1 MSVELTSVSK
11 RSKSDLDKNDVE
23 KGKENLGFDN
33 GDIDQT
39 ANGSGTIDSGNNIT
53 AVNAPPLNSNS
64 VALTVVE
71 EGPEE
76 EEMNNCSRAVLY
88 IQTAVYGFINDN
100 WGDILFIIY
109 IFLIAGYFVYFG
121 FAMGRSFEVDSEP
134 PMRLLVCTL
143 LGVMLLM
150 TKIFFKLYG
159 YKLDAL
165 YDRSMKRYLKSRGCT
180 SCTRWTKLLLKVVVF
195 FAIAIFV
202 IVDVA
207 IDNPQSLMSLAGLA
221 LYVILFYI
229 FSVNPAKVNWH
240 PVFWGIAIQYILALI
255 ILRWEFGY
263 RMFEYLGN
271 RTQEFLAY
279 SDQGAEFMFGP
290 DFRDHFFGF
299 AVLPLIIFFYAIISV
314 LYYLGVMQFIV
325 RNIGQALA
333 FLLGTSPAES
343 LNAAGNIFVGMTESP
358 VMIQPFLKDM
368 TMSELHAVMVGGFA
382 TIAGSVYGAYVKF
395 GVPANHLLSA
405 SVMSAPAAL
414 AMAKLSY
421 PEVERSKSS
430 RKDFFKMGKSPH
442 RNIIEAASAGAASS
456 VKVVAGIAVHVIA
469 FLSILKFVDATLTWF
484 GELVEVEGL
493 TLEFI
498 CSYVFFPIPFF
509 MGTSIP
515 DCRSVARLIGL
526 KTFTNEFVAY
536 DQLGKIIKNKEV
548 FNSYVAANHTDW
560 FYRDDDLWLPSAAGG
575 LQILK
580 NGILETRSEVVATY
594 ALCGFS
600 NFGSMGILLGGLGA
614 LAPSRKSDLA
624 TLVLRAMVA
633 GTAACF
639 MTGCVAGLLYEDF

>member
-11 RSKSDLDKNDVE
+11 KTEEGL
-23 KGKENLGFDN
+23 GKENAAFDN
-33 GDIDQT
+33 GEIDKRSQDVENNSKT
-39 ANGSGTIDSGNNIT
+39 AATPALDEKGVVLTI
-53 AVNAPPLNSNS
+53 
-64 VALTVVE
+64 E
-71 EGPEE
+71 EEPAEE
-76 EEMNNCSRAVLY
+76 EEMSKCASAVLT
-88 IQTAVYGFINDN
+88 IQTEIYDFINVH
-100 WGDILFIIY
+100 WTEIVFVFY
-109 IFLIAGYFVYFG
+109 IVLIAAYFVYFAI
-121 FAMGRSFEVDSEP
+121 AMAKSFDVNSEP
-134 PMRLLVCTL
+134 PVRLLVCTL
-143 LGVMLLM
+143 LVTFLLLL
-150 TKIFFKLYG
+150 KIFFRMFDSQLNELYNQSV
-159 YKLDAL
+159 K
-165 YDRSMKRYLKSRGCT
+165 KRIKSADCARIT
-180 SCTRWTKLLLKVVVF
+180 EWIKLLLKIVVF
-195 FAIAIFV
+195 LAIAIYV

-221 LYVILFYI
+221 LYIIIFYCTSI
-229 FSVNPAKVNWH
+229 NPAKVNWH

-279 SDQGAEFMFGP
+279 SDEGAIFMFGP

-299 AVLPLIIFFYAIISV
+299 AVLPLIIFFYAMISV

-368 TMSELHAVMVGGFA
+368 TMSELHAIMVGGFA

-414 AMAKLSY
+414 AMSKLTY
-421 PEVERSKSS
+421 PEVEKSKSTM
-430 RKDFFKMGKSPH
+430 KDFYKMGKSPH
-442 RNIIEAASAGAASS
+442 RNIIEAASAGASNS

-469 FLSILKFVDATLTWF
+469 FLSILRFINATLTWF
-484 GELVEVEGL
+484 GELVEIEEL

-498 CSYVFFPIPFF
+498 CSYVFYPIPFF
-509 MGTSIP
+509 MGTTPS

-536 DQLGKIIKNKEV
+536 DQLGKIINNKKV
-548 FNSYVAANHTDW
+548 FLQYLQSSNSSGWHYNG
-560 FYRDDDLWLPSAAGG
+560 DDLWLPNYHGNG
-575 LQILK
+575 TLKILTH
-580 NGILETRSEVVATY
+580 GILETRSEVVATY

-600 NFGSMGILLGGLGA
+600 NFGSMGILLGALGA
-614 LAPSRKSDLA
+614 LAPTRKSDLA
-624 TLVLRAMVA
+624 TIVLRAMIA
-633 GTAACF
+633 GSAACF

>member
-1 MSVELTSVSK
+1 MSVELTSMSK
-11 RSKSDLDKNDVE
+11 KSDGDLDTKDVE

-33 GDIDQT
+33 GDIEQN
-39 ANGSGTIDSGNNIT
+39 ANGSGPTYNTPAS
-53 AVNAPPLNSNS
+53 APPLESNS
-64 VALTVVE
+64 VVLTVVE

-76 EEMNNCSRAVLY
+76 EEMNDCSKAVLF
-88 IQTAVYGFINDN
+88 IQTIVYAFINDN
-100 WGDILFIIY
+100 WKDILFVIY
-109 IFLIAGYFVYFG
+109 IVLIIGYFVYFG
-121 FAMGRSFEVDSEP
+121 IAMAKSFSVDSEP
-134 PMRLLVCTL
+134 PMRLLVCSILGTL
-143 LGVMLLM
+143 ILM
-150 TKIFFKLYG
+150 SKIFFKIYG
-159 YKLDAL
+159 DKIDEFYE
-165 YDRSMKRYLKSRGCT
+165 RSMKKYLKSGGCK
-180 SCTRWTKLLLKVVVF
+180 SCTRWAKLILKIVVF

-202 IVDVA
+202 LVDIA
-207 IDNPQSLMSLAGLA
+207 EDNPQSLMSLAGLA
-221 LYVILFYI
+221 IYIILFYI
-229 FSVNPAKVNWH
+229 TSFNPAKVNWH
-240 PVFWGIAIQYILALI
+240 PVFWGIATQYILALI

-279 SDQGAEFMFGP
+279 SDQGAEFMFGR

-299 AVLPLIIFFYAIISV
+299 AVLPLIIFFYSMISV

-358 VMIQPFLKDM
+358 VMIQPFLEKM
-368 TMSELHAVMVGGFA
+368 TKSELHAVMVGGFA

-421 PEVERSKSS
+421 PEVERTRSTS
-430 RKDFFKMGKSPH
+430 KDFYKMGKSPH

-536 DQLGKIIKNKEV
+536 DQLGSIIKNKQI
-548 FNSYVAANHTDW
+548 FNGYVAGNHTDW
-560 FYRDDDLWLPSAAGG
+560 FYKDDDLWLPSFDGG
-575 LQILK
+575 LKILRH
-580 NGILETRSEVVATY
+580 GILETRSEVVATY

-614 LAPSRKSDLA
+614 LAPTRKSDLA
-624 TLVLRAMVA
+624 SIVLRAMIA
-633 GTAACF
+633 GSAACF